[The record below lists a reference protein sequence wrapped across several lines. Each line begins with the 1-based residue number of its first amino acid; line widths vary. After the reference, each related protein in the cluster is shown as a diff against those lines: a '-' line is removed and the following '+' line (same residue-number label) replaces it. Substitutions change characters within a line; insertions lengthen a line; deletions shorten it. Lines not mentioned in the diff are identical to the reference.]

1 MYHRSSLALCA
12 LIVFALGLSH
22 GAYSSLEEQPP
33 SNLASAQISLVL
45 AKQQAAWNQGDVGN
59 FMAGYWNS
67 PDLTFSGSSGTS
79 RGWGTVTARY
89 RRTYPDQ
96 AAMGHLDFSD
106 LEIRPLGEK
115 SALVLGKWQLQR
127 TSGDIGGVF
136 TLVFQQFPEGWKIIH
151 DHTSQ
156 VIISKNP

>member
-1 MYHRSSLALCA
+1 MCRRSLLALCA
-12 LIVFALGLSH
+12 LVVAMLGLSH
-22 GAYSSLEEQPP
+22 RAYSALQHPP
-33 SNLASAQISLVL
+33 SHLASAQISLAL
-45 AKQQAAWNQGDVGN
+45 AKQQTAWNQGDVDA

-67 PDLTFSGSSGTS
+67 PDLTFSGSNGIS
-79 RGWGTVTARY
+79 RGWEAVTARY
-89 RRTYPDQ
+89 RRSYPDQ

-115 SALVLGKWQLQR
+115 SALVLGKWHLRR

-156 VIISKNP
+156 VASKNP